1 MAASARTF
9 SHGIHPPESKELT
22 AASPVRRLPFPPVLV
37 ILMAQHAGKPAVPVV
52 REGQRVRRGE
62 LLARA
67 DGFVSVPIHA
77 PADGVIR
84 SIGRALDTRGQMAPA
99 LYLEPD
105 PASTQT
111 VKTGHPVDPE
121 SLDASALRQAVQD
134 MGMVGLGGAAFP
146 THVKLSPPAGKTI
159 HTLIVNGCECEPYLT
174 SDHRVMLEYP
184 AETIAGCRLLLRA
197 TGATRALIG
206 VEDNKPDAI
215 ALLREHA
222 AGDPAI
228 QVQALVTKYPQ
239 GAEKMLTRALLGK
252 DIPSGGLPAD
262 IGVVV
267 SNVATVAEIGMLLP
281 RGEGLIE
288 RVVTVSGEG
297 VERPGNYLVPVG
309 TPLRFILE
317 HTGLRADAGEVIFGG
332 PMMGAGVAW
341 LETPTTKGVTGI
353 VVMARHELPARA
365 ETVWPCIRCS
375 SCVQACPIHL
385 NPSRL
390 GLLARKGRYSEMKD
404 TMHLFDCF
412 ECGCCSYVCPSRIP
426 LVQQF
431 RLAKQMLREAGGA
444 R

>member
-1 MAASARTF
+1 MAALTF
-9 SHGIHPPESKELT
+9 RHGIHPPEAKELT
-22 AASPVRRLPFPPVLV
+22 AASPVRRLPFPPMLV
-37 ILMAQHAGKPAVPVV
+37 ILLSQHAGKPAVAVV
-52 REGQRVRRGE
+52 HEGQRVRRGE

-67 DGFVSVPIHA
+67 DGFMSVPIHA

-84 SIGRALDTRGQMAPA
+84 SLGRALDTRGQMAPA
-99 LYLEPD
+99 LFLEPD

-111 VKTGHPVDPE
+111 VKVGHPVDPA
-121 SLDASALRQAVQD
+121 SLDGAALRQAVQD

-146 THVKLSPPAGKTI
+146 THVKLSPPKGRTI
-159 HTLIVNGCECEPYLT
+159 ETLVINGCECEPYLT

-184 AETIAGCRLLLRA
+184 AQVIEGCRLLMRA
-197 TGATRALIG
+197 TGAGRTLIG

-215 ALLREHA
+215 ALLTEHA

-228 QVQALVTKYPQ
+228 TVQALRTKYPQ

-267 SNVATVAEIGMLLP
+267 SNVATVAEIALLLP

-297 VERPGNYLVPVG
+297 VERPGNYLIPVG
-309 TPLRFILE
+309 TPLDYILQV
-317 HTGLRADAGEVIFGG
+317 TGLKPEAGEVIFGG

-353 VVMARHELPARA
+353 VVMARHELPDKGT
-365 ETVWPCIRCS
+365 TVWPCIRCA

-390 GLLARKGRYSEMKD
+390 GLLARVGRYSEMKD

-431 RLAKQMLREAGGA
+431 RVAKQVLRETGGA